1 MNDYCREK
9 FGKKLYKISLD
20 GGFTCPNRDGTKGT
34 GGCIFCSSAGSG
46 DFAERGD
53 NIKLQIENAVKRVE
67 HKNKNGG
74 YIAYFQS
81 FTSTYAPVERLK
93 NLFYEAINHPLVDVL
108 SVGTRPDCLGDD
120 VIELLAAINKI
131 KPVWIELGLQTSK
144 RETVEYIRRCYENEE
159 YESAVKRLHEN
170 GIYVITHMIAGLPGE
185 TPGDM
190 ENTLKYIIANK
201 SDGIKIQLLHILSDS
216 PLYEEYKK
224 GNVKVLGKQEYLDIL
239 SRLLPLIPE
248 TMAVHRLT
256 GDGNKKTL
264 VAPLWSADKKS
275 VINSVNKI
283 KDGIT
288 PYENYEFRKIREDEI
303 PLMFEIILSRMK
315 WMDEVGIK
323 QWNVT
328 KYDEVYPVSYYEEKR
343 QNGEVFVLS
352 HPVSGEIAACA
363 VLKSEDDRWNTVPEI
378 RDEKAFYLHNFA
390 VPLNMKGAG
399 AVFLRK
405 AEEYAKNQ
413 GKKYFRLD
421 SADDNKAL
429 ESYYS
434 EKGYVPVG
442 ECIDGLYK
450 GILRQKEI

>member
-1 MNDYCREK
+1 MECRFLLADETM
-9 FGKKLYKISLD
+9 LD
-20 GGFTCPNRDGTKGT
+20 D
-34 GGCIFCSSAGSG
+34 IFNL
-46 DFAERGD
+46 F
-53 NIKLQIENAVKRVE
+53 IKRV
-67 HKNKNGG
+67 
-74 YIAYFQS
+74 A
-81 FTSTYAPVERLK
+81 
-93 NLFYEAINHPLVDVL
+93 
-108 SVGTRPDCLGDD
+108 
-120 VIELLAAINKI
+120 
-131 KPVWIELGLQTSK
+131 
-144 RETVEYIRRCYENEE
+144 
-159 YESAVKRLHEN
+159 
-170 GIYVITHMIAGLPGE
+170 
-185 TPGDM
+185 
-190 ENTLKYIIANK
+190 
-201 SDGIKIQLLHILSDS
+201 
-216 PLYEEYKK
+216 
-224 GNVKVLGKQEYLDIL
+224 
-239 SRLLPLIPE
+239 
-248 TMAVHRLT
+248 
-256 GDGNKKTL
+256 
-264 VAPLWSADKKS
+264 
-275 VINSVNKI
+275 
-283 KDGIT
+283 
-288 PYENYEFRKIREDEI
+288 
-303 PLMFEIILSRMK
+303 
-315 WMDEVGIK
+315 WMDKVGIK

-434 EKGYVPVG
+434 EKGYIPVG